1 MRTFI
6 YILAA
11 AMLLASCKHS
21 PKKAATPGERAA
33 DSVQAY
39 LKTHLDNPASYQP
52 GSFSKLEKN
61 YSSYKNDDNYY
72 TYSNWIGRSKEK
84 NDQRDSAVL
93 YHKRLKSGFY
103 DKIYQLGVKK
113 MDSLKS
119 TYKPSF
125 MGYLITHQYKAKNSA
140 GTVVNHQ
147 TVFTLDT
154 TMSVLK
160 ADEAK

>member
-6 YILAA
+6 LLLAA
-11 AMLLASCKHS
+11 GMLFASCNKT
-21 PKKAATPGERAA
+21 PKKAATQSERAA
-33 DSVQAY
+33 DSVQSY
-39 LKTHLDNPASYQP
+39 LKSHLDNPASYEA
-52 GSFSKLEKN
+52 GSFGKLEKN

-84 NDQRDSAVL
+84 NDQRDSTAV
-93 YHKRLKSGFY
+93 YRKRLKSGFY
-103 DKIYQLGVKK
+103 DKLYQLGVKK

-140 GTVVNHQ
+140 GAVVNHQ

-154 TMSVLK
+154 AMSVLK